1 MNDGGFHAMVALLT
15 IVPSIALLLLI
26 GLWVFTVVC
35 LRNTARRWLLVT
47 GIAVFLLAAILF
59 GGQWL
64 LQQYGLAWRF
74 WVKMLLAML
83 LWCAGLAA
91 GVLTAWYVPRTVNRA
106 KAALRGGL
114 CAAAAVCL
122 VIVML
127 FGTVWGGFWVSPVT
141 EEVTVYRDTKV
152 VGEKTTWLDYVYVIY
167 EYKGPFVRGDKPI
180 GPIGG

>member
-1 MNDGGFHAMVALLT
+1 MNDGGFHLMVALYM
-15 IVPSIALLLLI
+15 IVPPAALLLLI
-26 GLWVFTVVC
+26 GIWLYAMIR
-35 LRNTARRWLLVT
+35 LRGCARRVLALVGT
-47 GIAVFLLAAILF
+47 GVFALAMILF

-74 WVKMLLAML
+74 WVRMLLAML

>member
-35 LRNTARRWLLVT
+35 LRNSARRWLLVT

-64 LQQYGLAWRF
+64 LQQYELTWRL
-74 WVKMLLAML
+74 WIKLLLALL
-83 LWCAGLAA
+83 LWCAGLAV
-91 GVLTAWYVPRTVNRA
+91 GGMTVWLVPRAVRA
-106 KAALRGGL
+106 EKKGVRNGLRAVAAL
-114 CAAAAVCL
+114 CL
-122 VIVML
+122 AIVMW
-127 FGTVWGGFWVSPVT
+127 FGTIWGGIWVSPAAEKVI
-141 EEVTVYRDTKV
+141 VYRGVKV
-152 VGEKTTWLDYVYVIY
+152 VEETSHWLDEICVIY
-167 EYKGPFVRGDKPI
+167 EYHGLFVRGDRPI